1 MVYNRQQTIMKRHLL
16 TLFLALAVSVGTLFA
31 QSGTCGTNLTWTLD
45 TESGILTISGTGAMK
60 DYTYSSK
67 PNTPW
72 YSYRESITSVVISD
86 GVASIGTYAFYGCS
100 SLTSITIPSSVTSI
114 GNYAFNYCSSLTSLT
129 IGESVTSI
137 GSYAFRGC
145 SSLTSVI
152 WNAKKCNDFSSFNT
166 SFYYYKSGSSYN
178 FDLRKQITS
187 FMFGDNVESIPA
199 FLCSGMSNMPSITIP
214 NSVTTIGNYAFYDCS
229 KITSDLN
236 LNSVTT
242 IGNSAFYGCSSLT
255 SVTIGNSVTTIGN
268 SAFYGCSSLT
278 SATIGNSVTSIGE
291 KAFHSCDGLTS
302 ITIPNSVTSIGNYA
316 FYLCS
321 SLTSVIIGESVTSI
335 GYEVFRGCSK
345 LATVIWNAKKC
356 NNFSSSNTP
365 FYRLIGNSSSDFDHR
380 KQITSF
386 TFGDDVESIPA
397 YLCSGM
403 SNLTYITIPNSV
415 TIIGSF
421 AFNDCG
427 KITSDLNL
435 SSVTSIGE
443 CAFRNCSNITS
454 NLNLNN
460 VETIGQQAFLG
471 CSSLTKVV
479 IGDGATSIGE
489 RAFSGCTYLEDIT
502 IGSSINVE
510 NGIGQYAFIGCR
522 YLLSVTC
529 KAVFPPTLNANVFEG
544 CGVLSKID
552 LYVPEESIKKY
563 QKAEV
568 WSEFNIIGK
577 NLDDSNIDAVE
588 NIFYNQDT
596 HDLYKYL
603 RNGLLFIERN
613 GITYTAQGQRID

>member
-72 YSYRESITSVVISD
+72 YSYRESIASVVISD

-100 SLTSITIPSSVTSI
+100 SLTSITIPSSVTTI

-199 FLCSGMSNMPSITIP
+199 FLCSGMSN
-214 NSVTTIGNYAFYDCS
+214 
-229 KITSDLN
+229 
-236 LNSVTT
+236 
-242 IGNSAFYGCSSLT
+242 
-255 SVTIGNSVTTIGN
+255 
-268 SAFYGCSSLT
+268 
-278 SATIGNSVTSIGE
+278 
-291 KAFHSCDGLTS
+291 LTS

-365 FYRLIGNSSSDFDHR
+365 FYRLIGNSSSDVDHR

-529 KAVFPPTLNANVFEG
+529 KAVFPPALNANVFEG

>member
-72 YSYRESITSVVISD
+72 YSYRESIASVVISD

-100 SLTSITIPSSVTSI
+100 SLTSITIPSSVTTI

-178 FDLRKQITS
+178 
-187 FMFGDNVESIPA
+187 
-199 FLCSGMSNMPSITIP
+199 
-214 NSVTTIGNYAFYDCS
+214 
-229 KITSDLN
+229 
-236 LNSVTT
+236 
-242 IGNSAFYGCSSLT
+242 
-255 SVTIGNSVTTIGN
+255 
-268 SAFYGCSSLT
+268 
-278 SATIGNSVTSIGE
+278 
-291 KAFHSCDGLTS
+291 
-302 ITIPNSVTSIGNYA
+302 
-316 FYLCS
+316 
-321 SLTSVIIGESVTSI
+321 
-335 GYEVFRGCSK
+335 
-345 LATVIWNAKKC
+345 
-356 NNFSSSNTP
+356 
-365 FYRLIGNSSSDFDHR
+365 FDHR

-454 NLNLNN
+454 DLNLNN

-529 KAVFPPTLNANVFEG
+529 KAVFPPALNANVFEG